1 LRATRS
7 GPVPAISSREPQSQA
22 VSRNLKP

>member
-7 GPVPAISSREPQSQA
+7 GPVPAISSREPRSQA
-22 VSRNLKP
+22 VTGDLKL